1 MKNITLLFLLVCS
14 TLIGFSQSFE
24 IGHTTITFNDA
35 SRTGG
40 FGSGGGAGR
49 QIQSEIYYP
58 AATAG
63 DDVAIANGEFPVI
76 IFGHGFVMAWDA
88 YQNIWEE
95 FVPEGYVFVFPRTEG
110 GFSPSHDEFGLDLS
124 LLVDKMQAENDDM
137 SSIFYNSLTDKSA
150 IMGHSM
156 GGGAAMLAAEN
167 NTSIETVIGLAPAET
182 TPSAISAAPQISVPA
197 LIFSGSSDGVT
208 PAVDHHQPI
217 YDGLGSSCKYFLSIT
232 GGAHC
237 YFANSNFNCDFGE
250 GTSSTG
256 ITVTREEQH
265 ATTFLHLKTWLEY
278 RLKNICGSLT
288 EFQSDLVASTDVVNQ
303 TSCTETEPI
312 INTNISATA
321 TTITAE
327 ETGISYQWVD
337 CNGNNSPI
345 SGATSQTFTPS
356 ISGSYAVILDNGNCS
371 VISDCESITLTSSLA
386 EDEFNFE
393 IYPNPTANNFTI
405 SSKESGSFQT
415 IDLNGKIVLQSLFQI
430 GNNTVITDLN
440 EGIYIISVTA
450 KSGKRYFKK
459 LIINQ

>member
-1 MKNITLLFLLVCS
+1 MKKIILLLLFFCSSLLS
-14 TLIGFSQSFE
+14 FSQGFD

-58 AATAG
+58 ASTAG
-63 DDVAIANGEFPVI
+63 DDVAIASGEFPVI
-76 IFGHGFVMAWDA
+76 VFGHGFVMAWDA

-95 FVPEGYVFVFPRTEG
+95 FVPEGYVLVFPRTEG
-110 GFSPSHDEFGLDLS
+110 GFTPSHDEFALDLS
-124 LLVDKMQAENDDM
+124 LLVDEMQLENDEM
-137 SSIFYNSLTDKSA
+137 SSIFYGALTDKSA
-150 IMGHSM
+150 IIGHSM

-167 NTSIETVIGLAPAET
+167 NTNIETVIGLAPAET

-265 ATTFLHLKTWLEY
+265 ATTFLHLKTWLDY

-288 EFQSDLVASTDVVNQ
+288 EFQSDLIASTDVVNQ
-303 TSCTETEPI
+303 TSCTETEPT
-312 INTNISATA
+312 INSNISATS
-321 TTITAE
+321 TTLTADQS
-327 ETGISYQWVD
+327 GISYQWVD
-337 CNGNNSPI
+337 CNDNNSPI

-356 ISGSYAVILDNGNCS
+356 VTGSYAVMLDNGNCN
-371 VISDCESITLTSSLA
+371 VISNCESITLTSSLS
-386 EDEFNFE
+386 ENNFHFE
-393 IYPNPTANNFTI
+393 IYPNPTTNNFTI
-405 SSKESGSFQT
+405 RSKDSGSFEI
-415 IDLNGKIVLQSLFQI
+415 IDLNGKKVFQAVFEK

-440 EGIYIISVTA
+440 GGIYVISVKPKT
-450 KSGKRYFKK
+450 GEQYFKK

>member
-1 MKNITLLFLLVCS
+1 MKNITLLLLFICS
-14 TLIGFSQSFE
+14 ALFGFSQSFE

-58 AATAG
+58 ATTAG

-337 CNGNNSPI
+337 CNDNNSPI